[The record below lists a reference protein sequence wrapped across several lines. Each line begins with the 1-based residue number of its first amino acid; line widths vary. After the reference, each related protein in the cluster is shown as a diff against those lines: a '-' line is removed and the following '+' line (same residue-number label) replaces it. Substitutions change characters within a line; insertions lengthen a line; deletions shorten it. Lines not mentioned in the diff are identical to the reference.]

1 MQRIRKGWGTAM
13 LMFVSLAVTGL
24 MTANVVVAAGASPGN
39 ACELLTLKDVQS
51 ILGSGFV
58 SRQAIPLAGQTPTMS
73 TCAYGESANDSK
85 GNGVV
90 ISLQRIVMDSAQYL
104 KMEQTGIKQQGGG
117 GVTVTAAGGLGE
129 GAFYFL
135 GPSAQNNLEQFQLHF
150 GKGTRLVI
158 IAVATGGKSNIA
170 AAQKLAKIAHSRL
183 M

>member
-1 MQRIRKGWGTAM
+1 MQRIRRCWGTAM
-13 LMFVSLAVTGL
+13 LMFMSLAVTGL
-24 MTANVVVAAGASPGN
+24 MTANVVVDAGASPGN

-58 SRQAIPLAGQTPTMS
+58 SRQDIPLAGQTPTMS
-73 TCAYGESANDSK
+73 NCAYGESANDSK

-117 GVTVTAAGGLGE
+117 VTVTAVGGLGD

-135 GPSAQNNLEQFQLHF
+135 GASAQKNPGQFQLHF

-158 IAVATGGKSNIA
+158 IAVVTGGKPNIA
-170 AAQKLAKIAHSRL
+170 AAQKLAKIAYSSL
-183 M
+183 K